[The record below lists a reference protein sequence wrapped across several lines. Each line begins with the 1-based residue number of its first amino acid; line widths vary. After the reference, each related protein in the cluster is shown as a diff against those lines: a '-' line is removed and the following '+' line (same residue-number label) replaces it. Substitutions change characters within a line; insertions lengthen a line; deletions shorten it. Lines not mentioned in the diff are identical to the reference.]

1 MEALTIKNVKEELIE
16 IITEEFLCQLEK
28 DNKRYYKEAS
38 IQCKLVNE
46 LSKKFGVD
54 PVLEW
59 SVPYVESDLKSSTR
73 RIDIMFEIGGKKVG
87 IELKYKNKAVP
98 GGEYPNPGADNNNKF
113 DFFKDVQRL
122 EDLREEKNKKF
133 HIEKG
138 FAIFITNDHL
148 YWKPTRKGTLKEAFN
163 LCDGT
168 ELIPK
173 TYKAEW
179 KGRKGQSVQFSGSH
193 KIQWMPP
200 LEGPDKKDGKTFRY
214 LIVEV

>member
-1 MEALTIKNVKEELIE
+1 MDELTIKNVKEKLIE

-46 LSKKFGVD
+46 LSKKFGVV

-59 SVPYVESDLKSSTR
+59 SVPHVESDLKSSTR
-73 RIDIMFEIGGKKVG
+73 RIDIMIEIGGKKIG

-98 GGEYPNPGADNNNKF
+98 GEEYPNHGADNNNKF

-122 EDLREEKNKKF
+122 EELKNIKDKKF

-148 YWKPTRKGTLKEAFN
+148 YWNPAGKGTLKEAFN

-168 ELIPK
+168 ELSG

-179 KGRKGQSVQFSGSH
+179 KSRKGKSVEFSGSH

-200 LEGPDKKDGKTFRY
+200 LEGPDKKDGKTFRC

>member
-1 MEALTIKNVKEELIE
+1 MDELTIKNVKEKLIE

-28 DNKRYYKEAS
+28 DNKRYYKEVS
-38 IQCKLVNE
+38 IQCKLGNE

-59 SVPYVESDLKSSTR
+59 SVPHVESDLNSSTR
-73 RIDIMFEIGGKKVG
+73 SIDIMLEIGGKKVG
-87 IELKYKNKAVP
+87 IELKYKTKAVA
-98 GGEYPNPGADNNNKF
+98 GKEYANDGADNDNKF
-113 DFFKDVQRL
+113 EFFKDIRRL
-122 EDLREEKNKKF
+122 EDLREEKDKKF

-138 FAIFITNDHL
+138 FAIFITNEHL
-148 YWKPTRKGTLKEAFN
+148 YWKPARKGTLKEAFN

-168 ELIPK
+168 ELSG

-179 KGRKGQSVQFSGSH
+179 ESRKGKSVEFSGSH

-200 LEGPDKKDGKTFRY
+200 LEGTDKKDGKTFRY